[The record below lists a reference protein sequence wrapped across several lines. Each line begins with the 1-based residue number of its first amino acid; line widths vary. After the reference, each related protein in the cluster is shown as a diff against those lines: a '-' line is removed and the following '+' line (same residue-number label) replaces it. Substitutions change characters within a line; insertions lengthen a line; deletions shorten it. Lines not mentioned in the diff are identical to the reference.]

1 MDFSD
6 ADLANDQQLNQA
18 IWQSVKGA
26 DIPMPGPHTA
36 TPTAPLSPTA
46 VTPGPNARVASG
58 SPAGHRARRR
68 QRGDGRGP
76 EQPRLV
82 VITGP
87 TPTTPAGPP
96 ASWPGVLGPRTP
108 REGSSPHPGPALTSV
123 NGPDTPASS
132 RPATAG
138 DAGTPWNWWAA
149 RSLRRAAHPRDRSPS
164 PPSAKSPPGAAHFR
178 HAQGWDSAITDAAK
192 EPGSVGTARS
202 RCSTARSGRRIR
214 SPMRG
219 YVVAGT
225 ATAAGAF
232 ATPTRAGRARTGR
245 VSGDVPASLADQPAC
260 AAGDAAPVLV
270 RRGPARFRR
279 TPGRRLSPARYQP
292 NTRRVTVVLRD
303 RAAAPAA
310 LRRRVA
316 AIDHHRTTA
325 GLDGARASAVVRAYR

>member
-6 ADLANDQQLNQA
+6 ADRANDQQLNHA

-26 DIPMPGPHTA
+26 DIRTPGQHTA
-36 TPTAPLSPTA
+36 TPTAPLRPTA

-132 RPATAG
+132 RSG
-138 DAGTPWNWWAA
+138 N
-149 RSLRRAAHPRDRSPS
+149 R
-164 PPSAKSPPGAAHFR
+164 
-178 HAQGWDSAITDAAK
+178 
-192 EPGSVGTARS
+192 
-202 RCSTARSGRRIR
+202 GRRR
-214 SPMRG
+214 NPVELVG
-219 YVVAGT
+219 GT
-225 ATAAGAF
+225 IFTLIHISE
-232 ATPTRAGRARTGR
+232 PT
-245 VSGDVPASLADQPAC
+245 
-260 AAGDAAPVLV
+260 
-270 RRGPARFRR
+270 RR
-279 TPGRRLSPARYQP
+279 TPISY
-292 NTRRVTVVLRD
+292 
-303 RAAAPAA
+303 
-310 LRRRVA
+310 
-316 AIDHHRTTA
+316 
-325 GLDGARASAVVRAYR
+325 AV